1 MRLPSKITSY
11 GESTISKFPSGLS
24 VLQDANAGV
33 FALYEAT
40 MKYFSS
46 IEDFLDCLFALKRIR
61 YDAER
66 EVLCYVTRDLL

>member
-11 GESTISKFPSGLS
+11 SESVISKFAPILS
-24 VLQDANAGV
+24 VLESADVGT

-40 MKYFSS
+40 MKYFDS
-46 IEDFLDCLFALKRIR
+46 IEEFLDTLDCLFALRKIR

-66 EVLCYVTRDLL
+66 EVLCYVV